1 VKAGYALDQLDASLK
16 ATIGKQLKA
25 EAVDNFLKA
34 MNEAVE
40 PVLEIG
46 QPLLKVAMIKLY
58 LIKLHS
64 SRMFIELFL
73 HILKS
78 SKN

>member
-1 VKAGYALDQLDASLK
+1 
-16 ATIGKQLKA
+16 
-25 EAVDNFLKA
+25 
-34 MNEAVE
+34 
-40 PVLEIG
+40 
-46 QPLLKVAMIKLY
+46 MIKLY

-78 SKN
+78 SKNWKNLTKKHIKKFLTMIEKQAWIEFH